1 MFEIILIIVFILT
14 ALLGITEIIHK
25 LMFNFI
31 APKNYRDCIIV
42 FLHSIDAID
51 TLNTA
56 IYKLNLEK
64 NKKYYKIIAIDSGLD
79 ETEREQVLRIVSSY
93 DNIIFGH
100 IDDVCKILKNFEE
113 NGFG

>member
-25 LMFNFI
+25 IMFYFI
-31 APKNYRDCIIV
+31 APKNYRDCITV
-42 FLHSIDAID
+42 FLHSSDAID
-51 TLNTA
+51 TLNMA
-56 IYKLNLEK
+56 IYKLSLEK
-64 NKKYYKIIAIDSGLD
+64 NKNFDKIIAIDSGLD
-79 ETEREQVLRIVSSY
+79 AVEREQILKIVSSY